1 MVRLKKQGKTQN
13 IINKLYYKFN
23 KMPFINDYRKETTM
37 NEQEYIFLQEVIA
50 REIKAKK
57 LCKNVHGRFQAM
69 AESQG
74 AIKAASKLVKN
85 NQLSDGLIRLWENNC
100 LDLSLEQTV
109 LDYPDLFSN
118 DVLKEAKDKLNKLN
132 PSKK

>member
-1 MVRLKKQGKTQN
+1 
-13 IINKLYYKFN
+13 
-23 KMPFINDYRKETTM
+23 M

-50 REIKAKK
+50 RESKAKK

-74 AIKAASKLVKN
+74 AIEAASKLVKN

-109 LDYPDLFSN
+109 LDYPDLFST
-118 DVLKEAKDKLNKLN
+118 DVLKAAKDKLNKLN
-132 PSKK
+132 PPKN